1 MPWKPAAYEIALVVV
16 LTALPLLMK
25 GKKGMLKT
33 LVLPLSRRLG
43 SVAGG
48 ALLALGATQDQTTLI
63 VNGLIALCLVLA
75 DVGVSQIQQKMGWK
89 E

>member
-1 MPWKPAAYEIALVVV
+1 MEDQHWQEVLLAIIAVLYAAITNGKNVVIKQ
-16 LTALPLLMK
+16 LILPL
-25 GKKGMLKT
+25 T
-33 LVLPLSRRLG
+33 RRLG
-43 SVAGG
+43 SLAGG